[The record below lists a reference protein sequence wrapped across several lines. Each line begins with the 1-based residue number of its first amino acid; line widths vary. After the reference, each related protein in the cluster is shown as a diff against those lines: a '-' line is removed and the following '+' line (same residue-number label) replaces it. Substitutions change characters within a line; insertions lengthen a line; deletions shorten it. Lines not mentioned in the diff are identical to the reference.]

1 MVMSETDRRRPRT
14 LDEEEAA
21 LWEYAMRG
29 TKSLHPRRETLQTEN
44 ETQDD
49 ISAKQVMTP
58 AAAVAP
64 KLATRTPP
72 AAKAKP
78 LAPEIT
84 NLDRRQTRLIS
95 NGRAAIDAR
104 LDLHGM
110 RQHEAHAA
118 LKSFLYSAQ
127 ARGARVVL
135 IITGKGGRR
144 KPSEPEFFPHSDD
157 EPGILK
163 RLTPRWLQDT
173 DLRHIVVSFGASGA
187 QHGGDGALYV
197 RLRKPR

>member
-1 MVMSETDRRRPRT
+1 MSEVDRRRSRT
-14 LDEEEAA
+14 LNEEEAA

-29 TKSLHPRRETLQTEN
+29 TKSLRPRAKLEGPEHGADDELSPQPVEKPSAVNMAAQTAAPRN
-44 ETQDD
+44 V
-49 ISAKQVMTP
+49 KPKP
-58 AAAVAP
+58 AAP
-64 KLATRTPP
+64 DIAT
-72 AAKAKP
+72 
-78 LAPEIT
+78 
-84 NLDRRQTRLIS
+84 LDRRQTRLIS
-95 NGRAAIDAR
+95 NGRATIDAR

-135 IITGKGGRR
+135 VITGKGGRR
-144 KPSEPEFFPHSDD
+144 KTQEREFFPYSDE
-157 EPGILK
+157 EPGVLK
-163 RLTPRWLQDT
+163 RLTPRWLQDPE
-173 DLRHIVVSFGASGA
+173 LRHIVVSFGASGI